1 MYASSEKKID
11 ILNDHYKDTF
21 SHLVNYRKQ
30 RDRLLLYLLGVVVIM
45 LVYEMFPQQTAIV
58 FSEVVSKKIGVDIV
72 DSIASFLV
80 DQLPLMFAGLL
91 SFRYFQLRALIERQ
105 YSYLQELEGE
115 LASLFYS
122 GVPYT
127 RESNF
132 SLRENRNLSIWSH
145 KPYNLFFSSIFAF
158 LIILSWVSGFVRHGF
173 SWFRVVNIIVL
184 IGILLYLHFRSK
196 NNKKK
201 GTKQKTC

>member
-1 MYASSEKKID
+1 MYSSSEKKLE

-21 SHLVNYRKQ
+21 SHLVSYRKQ
-30 RDRLLLYLLGVVVIM
+30 RDRVLVYLLGIVVIM
-45 LVYEMFPQQTAIV
+45 LVYEMFPQQITSAV
-58 FSEVVSKKIGVDIV
+58 SEVVSKKIGVDIV

-132 SLRENRNLSIWSH
+132 SLRENPNLSLWSH
-145 KPYNLFFSSIFAF
+145 KPYNLFFSFIFAF
-158 LIILSWVSGFVRHGF
+158 LVVLSWASGIVRDGF
-173 SWFRVVNIIVL
+173 SWFSVISIIVP
-184 IGILLYLHFRSK
+184 IGIILYLEFRSK
-196 NNKKK
+196 NDKEKD
-201 GTKQKTC
+201 TKQETY